1 MNPQTQ
7 ANPFI
12 GVDVAKSEVVTAVHS
27 TSVVMTLA
35 NEKAALTRWLTTLP
49 ATAHLGVESTGGY
62 HGLLCRLAHARGLT
76 VYVLNPKDVHH
87 YAKALGTRA
96 KTDRVDA
103 QLIARYLYQE
113 HEALHPWTPPTPA
126 QERLGKLLQRRAKL
140 VVAKGMLHS
149 SLAGLPGLASERAA
163 TLRAIERLVKAIDRE
178 LKQAVAQLPEG
189 PQRLAQLR
197 SIPGIGLLSGTALT
211 TLFMR
216 LGFTRI
222 EAAVAY
228 TGFDPRPCDSGQR
241 RGRRRLSKRGPS
253 ELRRLLYNAAM
264 AASRTAVWKPFYERQ
279 RAKGL
284 STTAA
289 LVVLARKLVRV
300 AYALYQRGTAF
311 NPRLVT
317 GLP

>member
-7 ANPFI
+7 SSSFI
-12 GVDVAKSEVVTAVHS
+12 GVDVAKSEVVTAMHG
-27 TSVVMTLA
+27 TSAVVALA

-103 QLIARYLYQE
+103 QLIARYLHQE

-149 SLAGLPGLASERAA
+149 SLAGLPGLASERTA
-163 TLRAIERLVKAIDRE
+163 TLRAIERLVNAIDHE

-228 TGFDPRPCDSGQR
+228 TGFDPRPCAQNSGECLSIFNLAAFGHRQDLAPR
-241 RGRRRLSKRGPS
+241 KPVHFDDFMRFIPGRDRLKIAGQKEVDHFGKHP
-253 ELRRLLYNAAM
+253 
-264 AASRTAVWKPFYERQ
+264 
-279 RAKGL
+279 G
-284 STTAA
+284 
-289 LVVLARKLVRV
+289 
-300 AYALYQRGTAF
+300 
-311 NPRLVT
+311 
-317 GLP
+317 